1 MINTIEEDADNG
13 FLRLKKV
20 LQRATDL
27 EITNNPLISSVK
39 TKDKIGIC
47 HHLANERDDVKWKK

>member
-1 MINTIEEDADNG
+1 MTSKEEDAENG

-20 LQRATDL
+20 LDRATDL
-27 EITNNPLISSVK
+27 EITNNPLMSSVK
-39 TKDKIGIC
+39 VNDRKGIC